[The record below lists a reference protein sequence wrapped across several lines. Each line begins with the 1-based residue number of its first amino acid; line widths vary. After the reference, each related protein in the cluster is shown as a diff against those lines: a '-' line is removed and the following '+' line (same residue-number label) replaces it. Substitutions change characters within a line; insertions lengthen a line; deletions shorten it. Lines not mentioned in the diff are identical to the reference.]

1 MSITN
6 WPLKERP
13 RERLLK
19 LGAQALSNA
28 ELLAIFLRTGIPGKT
43 ALDLARELLSKFG
56 SLRMLM
62 EAKKEEFCGQKGLG
76 VAKFAQLQAVTELSN
91 RCMSESLQ
99 EGTYFENTMQTKQY
113 VISQLGHQKREVF
126 ACLFLDSQHTFIC
139 FEILFYGSI
148 RSASIHPREIVKRA
162 LELNAAAVIFAH
174 NHPSGDPTPSLADK
188 QLTQQLLETL
198 DLIDIRV
205 LDHMVV
211 GGNKIASFAELNL
224 LQPPPASQE

>member
-6 WPLKERP
+6 WPIKERP

-43 ALDLARELLSKFG
+43 ALDLARELLNKFG

-62 EAKKEEFCGQKGLG
+62 EAKKEEFCEQKGLG
-76 VAKFAQLQAVTELSN
+76 MAKFAQLQAATELSN
-91 RCMSESLQ
+91 RCMCESLQ
-99 EGTYFENTMQTKQY
+99 EGTCFENTMQTKQY

-126 ACLFLDSQHTFIC
+126 GCLFLDSQHTFIC

-148 RSASIHPREIVKRA
+148 RSAPIHPREIVKRA
-162 LELNAAAVIFAH
+162 LQLNAAAVILAH
-174 NHPSGDPTPSLADK
+174 NHPSGDPTPSFADK
-188 QLTQQLLETL
+188 QLTKQLVDTL
-198 DLIDIRV
+198 QLVDIRV

-211 GGNKIASFAELNL
+211 GRNKIASFVELKL
-224 LQPPPASQE
+224 MTIS